1 MSDVR
6 RISARWILDSR
17 GNPTV
22 EVELST
28 DDGVFMGVAPSGAS
42 TGSKEALE
50 LRDGGR
56 AFHGRGVLKAIDN
69 IENVL
74 APGIVGMDCTDQRTI
89 DDALIGMDGT
99 PSKSGLGANAVL
111 PVSLAAARAGAAAKG
126 IPLYEHL
133 HPGPHRMP
141 VPFMNVING
150 GAHAGNDLD
159 IQEYMLAP
167 TGFKT
172 FTEAVQA
179 GSEVYHA
186 LKGSLKEAYG
196 KDAINVGDEGG
207 FAPPISEP
215 ECPLELILEA
225 VEEVGHSGKISL
237 AIDAAASE
245 FADNGEYV
253 VAGKRRSPED
263 MIDLY
268 RDLVDTFPLISLED
282 PFSEDDWDSFIA
294 LTSALGSRV
303 RVIGDDLFVSNPEI
317 LREGIE
323 RRAANAVLLKV
334 NQIGTVSEALDAV
347 DMAYGS
353 DFGVMV
359 SHRSGETCDDLIADL
374 AVSIGS
380 GMIKSGA
387 PARGERT
394 AKYNRMLRIED
405 AGGIPFGFRE

>member
-22 EVELST
+22 EVDIST
-28 DDGVFMGVAPSGAS
+28 DDGIFVGVVPSGAS

-50 LRDGGR
+50 LRDGGS
-56 AFHGRGVLKAIDN
+56 AFHGRGVSKAIDN
-69 IENVL
+69 IKDVI
-74 APGIVGMDCTDQRTI
+74 APRILGMDCTDQRSV
-89 DDALIGMDGT
+89 DDALLELD
-99 PSKSGLGANAVL
+99 PSPMKDGLGANAL
-111 PVSLAAARAGAAAKG
+111 LAVSLASARAGAASKG

-167 TGFKT
+167 TGFDT
-172 FTEAVQA
+172 YSEAVQA

-186 LKGSLKEAYG
+186 LKTMLKETYG

-207 FAPPISEP
+207 FAPPISQP
-215 ECPLELILEA
+215 ECPLELVLEA
-225 VEEVGHSGKISL
+225 AEEMGYGGKISL

-245 FADNGEYV
+245 FADGEDYII
-253 VAGKRRSPED
+253 AGKRKSSGD

-268 RDLVDTFPLISLED
+268 KELTGTFPLISLED
-282 PFSEDDWDSFIA
+282 PFSEDDWDAFIS
-294 LTSALGSRV
+294 LTAELGSKV
-303 RVIGDDLFVSNPEI
+303 RIIGDDIFVSNPRI
-317 LREGIE
+317 LKEGIE
-323 RRAANAVLLKV
+323 RKAANAVLLKV
-334 NQIGTVSEALDAV
+334 NQIGTVTEALDAV

-359 SHRSGETCDDLIADL
+359 SHRSGETSDDFIGDL

-394 AKYNRMLRIED
+394 SKYNRMLRIEEV
-405 AGGIPFGFRE
+405 GGIPYGLRE